1 MSLRTTYSG
10 ALDAKLAE
18 ARDSGY
24 DAVLVTN
31 LAAITAAM
39 TAAANAGKKKF
50 TVNFSV
56 SYQPADLRLLGP
68 LWEAYKTGVIQ
79 ALASEDL
86 MVNEV
91 VVVLNTSDQL
101 NTSIDLKFTF

>member
-1 MSLRTTYSG
+1 MSLRTTFTG
-10 ALDAKLAE
+10 ALDTKLAQ

-24 DAVLVTN
+24 DSILITN
-31 LAAITAAM
+31 LADITSEM
-39 TAAANAGKKKF
+39 TAAANAGNKKF
-50 TVNFSV
+50 TVNV
-56 SYQPADLRLLGP
+56 IVTYQPADIRLLGP

-91 VVVLNTSDQL
+91 AVSLNTSDQL
-101 NTSIDLKFTF
+101 ETSIDLKFTF